1 LLRGLSLQPRA
12 TSRPVVMGP
21 GARPGRRACLFF
33 DSIFKQPNRHCE
45 RKRSNP
51 SLGVKKECIA
61 SLAMTSRH
69 SLAFPRRD
77 APESWMSLP
86 PIEGAGNTGCALHP
100 RSRVQK
106 CTKKR
111 TRAYRFSGGNPAFPA
126 QWFYGLFRALPGDR
140 AFLPPS
146 PAKVAFREL
155 DASVGASGPHDFAVR
170 TLALSSLAPPAS
182 TASHPASVT
191 IAIRP
196 SKWGETAGI

>member
-1 LLRGLSLQPRA
+1 VFVLRFNFQTA
-12 TSRPVVMGP
+12 
-21 GARPGRRACLFF
+21 
-33 DSIFKQPNRHCE
+33 Q
-45 RKRSNP
+45 P
-51 SLGVKKECIA
+51 SLRAKAKQSIAWRKERMDCFA

-155 DASVGASGPHDFAVR
+155 ERQRRGVR
-170 TLALSSLAPPAS
+170 TTRLRRPPQARSSTAPSAS
-182 TASHPASVT
+182 TASRPAYAT
-191 IAIRP
+191 IMIRP
-196 SKWGETAGI
+196 SVGRDVIDIDLIWGSGKRNIFAKGAGQRVH